1 MKFGLMYETQRPSD
15 GDGVDEKAL
24 IEETLEQWVLADRLG
39 YDYIWLVEHHFLDT
53 FSVSSSPD
61 ILFGAASRLTERI
74 RLGFGVVV
82 LPQHHPVRVAE
93 KVAMVDQLSDG
104 RVDFG
109 TGRGGAYEQ
118 TGFEIDPRDTRSM
131 WDEAMQMIPRMWEAG
146 EFSWEGKHWTVPPRK
161 VIPKPLQR
169 PHPPMWLAGMQP
181 SSYRIAADLGLGMLS
196 LSTGA
201 PSEMA
206 PYIAEYKERIE
217 GAEPLGGAVNNQWA
231 HLAVTHCGAD
241 RSEAQARAVHAM
253 KTFFGPDRP
262 YTQGQSEVYRQL
274 VKGWGGIPDHLENQF
289 KWVLAEQADVG
300 GGEFSIERS
309 AFEEFDAATLCERG
323 VVIAGDPEA
332 CIAGVERHREAGEDQ
347 ILLLMQL
354 DTIPHEQVVSSIRMF
369 AEEVIPAFAE

>member
-15 GDGVDEKAL
+15 DGGVDEKAL
-24 IEETLEQWVLADRLG
+24 IEETLEQWVLADELG

-61 ILFGAASRLTERI
+61 ILFGAASRLTRRI

-82 LPQHHPVRVAE
+82 LPQHHPIRVAE

-118 TGFEIDPRDTRSM
+118 TGFEVDPRDTRSM
-131 WDEAMQMIPRMWEAG
+131 WDEAMQMIPRMWGEE
-146 EFSWEGKHWTVPPRK
+146 EFSWEGKHWSVPPRK
-161 VIPKPLQR
+161 VIPKPLQK

-181 SSYRIAADLGLGMLS
+181 SSYRIAADRGLGMLS

-206 PYIAEYKERIE
+206 PHIAEYKERIRS
-217 GAEPLGGAVNNQWA
+217 ADPLGAAVNDHWA
-231 HLAVTHCGAD
+231 HLAVAHCGAD
-241 RSEAQARAVHAM
+241 RSEAQSLAVSAM
-253 KTFFGPDRP
+253 KSFFGPDRP
-262 YTQGQSEVYRQL
+262 YTQGQNEVYRQL

-289 KWVLAEQADVG
+289 KWVLAEEADVG
-300 GGEFSIERS
+300 GGEFSVERS
-309 AFEEFDAATLCERG
+309 AFEEFDIETLCSRG
-323 VVIAGDPEA
+323 VVIAGDPQA
-332 CIAGVERHREAGEDQ
+332 CIEGVRRHQEAGEDQ
-347 ILLLMQL
+347 VLLLMQL
-354 DTIPHEQVVSSIRMF
+354 DTIPHEKVVSSIRLF
-369 AEEVIPAFAE
+369 AEEVLPTFR